1 MREGIVKHLTVNKLL
16 SDSQFGFRKNRSTI
30 LQLFTVMNEWSEAL
44 GNNIQVDTV
53 YLDFRKAFDS
63 VPHRRLIKKL
73 EGYGIKGTLLEWLK
87 NFLNGRKQRVGI
99 NSKASEWTYV
109 LSGIPQGSILGP
121 GLLIIFIND
130 LPGVVGSVCKL
141 FAVDCKLYKNIESEA
156 DLKELQEYILRLC
169 QWSKEWLL
177 GFNFK
182 KCKIVSYGNCQFEYE
197 YYMTDNQNNQC
208 KLSTEESERDL
219 GILFKSNLKFDVH
232 IDNTVNKVNRIIG
245 LIKRKF
251 KYIDSEL
258 FLTLYKS
265 LIRTH
270 LDYGNLI
277 FYPTTKKYKQVLE
290 NAQRRAT
297 RLVPELRGL
306 SYKERLEKLNLSTLE
321 YRRKRFDLIQVF
333 KIIHGLDDIDMNL
346 FFTFTE
352 NTQLRGHNLKLNK
365 PRANKSVRL
374 NSFALRNIPVWNGLT
389 DEIVNSK
396 TVLEFKTKLDKLWK
410 HRRYDMTEIY

>member
-1 MREGIVKHLTVNKLL
+1 M
-16 SDSQFGFRKNRSTI
+16 
-30 LQLFTVMNEWSEAL
+30 
-44 GNNIQVDTV
+44 
-53 YLDFRKAFDS
+53 DFRKAFDS
-63 VPHRRLIKKL
+63 APHRRLIKKL
-73 EGYGIKGTLLEWLK
+73 EGYGIKGTLLEWFK
-87 NFLNGRKQRVGI
+87 NFLNGRKQRVVFNG
-99 NSKASEWTYV
+99 KASEWTNV

-121 GLLIIFIND
+121 VLFIIFIND

-141 FAVDCKLYKNIESEA
+141 FADDCKLYKNIESEA
-156 DLKELQEYILRLC
+156 DLKELQEDILRLC

-197 YYMTDNQNNQC
+197 YYVTDNQNNQY

-219 GILFKSNLKFDVH
+219 GILFKSNFKFDEH
-232 IDNTVNKVNRIIG
+232 IDNTVNKVNRING

-270 LDYGNLI
+270 LDHGNLI

-306 SYKERLEKLNLSTLE
+306 SRE
-321 YRRKRFDLIQVF
+321 I
-333 KIIHGLDDIDMNL
+333 
-346 FFTFTE
+346 
-352 NTQLRGHNLKLNK
+352 
-365 PRANKSVRL
+365 KS
-374 NSFALRNIPVWNGLT
+374 
-389 DEIVNSK
+389 
-396 TVLEFKTKLDKLWK
+396 
-410 HRRYDMTEIY
+410 IYIGI